1 MIRAGASPKALQVIL
16 GHQSAGFTL
25 TVYGHIFEQDVA
37 KLAERLEVVVA
48 VTKSRPR
55 PKEDGT
61 TDDGAPRLRVVCEG
75 QLPAGFRLV
84 QLREFRGRWRP
95 AVTLAQPAAGGAPG
109 RDGPWVSMGCK
120 IR

>member
-1 MIRAGASPKALQVIL
+1 MANFRREVWIPALRSAKLPGIGLQVLRHSAVAAMIRAGASPKALQVIL

-61 TDDGAPRLRVVCEG
+61 TDDGAPRLRVV
-75 QLPAGFRLV
+75 
-84 QLREFRGRWRP
+84 
-95 AVTLAQPAAGGAPG
+95 
-109 RDGPWVSMGCK
+109 
-120 IR
+120 